1 MIGHVKQIEP
11 FGPFALDSRVTA
23 VAVPSPAGELSGLL
37 TGPSAPSLVD
47 GTPAISAASAPGAAG
62 ENRALLVPGY
72 TGSKEDYAPVL
83 PFLGEAGW
91 DVLAYSQRG
100 QGGSAAP
107 VGLGAY
113 GMSDFVGDL
122 IAVAEA
128 WAGTSGRVHLVGH
141 SFGGIV
147 AREAVVARP
156 DLFAS
161 VTLFCSGR
169 AVHDRMNTLT
179 ILDPLPTG
187 PGARQQVLRT
197 YFPDMNFDEPGVG
210 WAEFQR
216 IRALDTASENL
227 VGIARILSQLR
238 PDTPALAATGVPV
251 HVLYGDQDEIWPPSW
266 YAEEAADLGAR
277 ESIIRGGAHSAQ
289 LQFPQQWADLARAF
303 WAEVESGALVWS
315 L

>member
-1 MIGHVKQIEP
+1 MKQIDP
-11 FGPFALDSRVTA
+11 FGPFALAANVIP
-23 VAVPSPAGELSGLL
+23 VAVHSPAGELSGLL
-37 TGPSAPSLVD
+37 TGPSAPALVD
-47 GTPAISAASAPGAAG
+47 GTPTISAASSPDAAG

-72 TGSKEDYAPVL
+72 TGSKEDYSTVL
-83 PFLGEAGW
+83 PFLGDAGW

-107 VGLGAY
+107 AGLGAY

-128 WAGTSGRVHLVGH
+128 WAGTTGRVHLVGH

-147 AREAVVARP
+147 ARAAVVKRP

-169 AVHDRMNTLT
+169 AVYDWMNTLP

-277 ESIIRGGAHSAQ
+277 ESIIRGGTHSPQ
-289 LQFPQQWADLARAF
+289 LQFPQQWAEFASSY
-303 WAEVESGALVWS
+303 WADVESGALVWS
-315 L
+315 M

>member
-1 MIGHVKQIEP
+1 MKQIEP
-11 FGPFALDSRVTA
+11 FGPFALAANVIP

-37 TGPSAPSLVD
+37 TGPSAPALVD
-47 GTPAISAASAPGAAG
+47 GTPTISAASSPDAAG

-91 DVLAYSQRG
+91 DTLAYSQRG

-107 VGLGAY
+107 AGLGAY

-128 WAGTSGRVHLVGH
+128 WAGTTGRVHLVGH

-147 AREAVVARP
+147 ARAAVVKRP

-169 AVHDRMNTLT
+169 AVYDWMNTLPV
-179 ILDPLPTG
+179 LDPLPTG

-277 ESIIRGGAHSAQ
+277 ESIIRGGTHSPQ
-289 LQFPQQWADLARAF
+289 LQFPRQWAELASSY
-303 WAEVESGALVWS
+303 WADVESGALVWS
-315 L
+315 M

>member
-1 MIGHVKQIEP
+1 MKQIEP
-11 FGPFALDSRVTA
+11 FGPFALAANVTP

-128 WAGTSGRVHLVGH
+128 WAGTTGRVHLVGH

-147 AREAVVARP
+147 ARAAVVARP

-169 AVHDRMNTLT
+169 AVHDRMNALT

-187 PGARQQVLRT
+187 PGARQQVLRA

-216 IRALDTASENL
+216 VRALDTASENL

-277 ESIIRGGAHSAQ
+277 ESVIRGGTHSPQ
-289 LQFPQQWADLARAF
+289 LQFPRQWAELASSY
-303 WAEVESGALVWS
+303 WADVESGALVWS
-315 L
+315 M

>member
-1 MIGHVKQIEP
+1 MKQIEP
-11 FGPFALDSRVTA
+11 FGPFALAANVTP

-37 TGPSAPSLVD
+37 TGPSAPALVD
-47 GTPAISAASAPGAAG
+47 GSPAISAASAPGAAG
-62 ENRALLVPGY
+62 ENRVLLVPGY
-72 TGSKEDYAPVL
+72 TGSKEDYSTVL

-107 VGLGAY
+107 AGLGAY

-147 AREAVVARP
+147 ARAAVVKRP

-169 AVHDRMNTLT
+169 AVYDWMNTLP
-179 ILDPLPTG
+179 ILDPLPMG

-277 ESIIRGGAHSAQ
+277 ESIIRGGTHSPQ
-289 LQFPQQWADLARAF
+289 LQFPQQWAEFASSY
-303 WAEVESGALVWS
+303 WADVESGALVWS
-315 L
+315 M

>member
-1 MIGHVKQIEP
+1 MKQIEP
-11 FGPFALDSRVTA
+11 FGPFALAANVTP

-37 TGPSAPSLVD
+37 TGPSAPALFD
-47 GTPAISAASAPGAAG
+47 GTPAISAASAPGGAG

-72 TGSKEDYAPVL
+72 TGSKEDYSTIL

-107 VGLGAY
+107 AGLGAY

-128 WAGTSGRVHLVGH
+128 WAGTTGRVHLVGH

-147 AREAVVARP
+147 ARAAVVKRP

-169 AVHDRMNTLT
+169 AVYDWMNTLP

-277 ESIIRGGAHSAQ
+277 ESIIRGGTHSPQ
-289 LQFPQQWADLARAF
+289 LQFPRQWAELASSY
-303 WAEVESGALVWS
+303 WADVESGALVWS
-315 L
+315 M

>member
-1 MIGHVKQIEP
+1 MTP
-11 FGPFALDSRVTA
+11 

-37 TGPSAPSLVD
+37 TGPSAPALVD
-47 GTPAISAASAPGAAG
+47 GSPAISAASAPDAAG
-62 ENRALLVPGY
+62 RSRALLVPGY

-91 DVLAYSQRG
+91 DTLAYSQRG

-107 VGLGAY
+107 AGLGAY

-122 IAVAEA
+122 VSIAEA

-147 AREAVVARP
+147 ARAAVVKRP

-169 AVHDRMNTLT
+169 AVYDWMNTLP

-216 IRALDTASENL
+216 VRALDTASENL
-227 VGIARILSQLR
+227 VGIARILSQVR
-238 PDTPALAATGVPV
+238 PDTPAPAATGVPV

-277 ESIIRGGAHSAQ
+277 ESIIRGGTHSPQ
-289 LQFPQQWADLARAF
+289 LQFPRQWADLARAF

>member
-1 MIGHVKQIEP
+1 MKQIEP
-11 FGPFALDSRVTA
+11 FGPFALAANVIP

-37 TGPSAPSLVD
+37 TGPSATSLVD
-47 GTPAISAASAPGAAG
+47 GSPAISAVSAPGAVG
-62 ENRALLVPGY
+62 RSRALLVPGY

-83 PFLGEAGW
+83 PFLGDAGW
-91 DVLAYSQRG
+91 DTLAYSQRG

-107 VGLGAY
+107 AGLGAY

-122 IAVAEA
+122 VSIAEA
-128 WAGTSGRVHLVGH
+128 WAGTTGRVHLVGH

-147 AREAVVARP
+147 ARAAVVKRP

-169 AVHDRMNTLT
+169 AVYDWMNTLP

-187 PGARQQVLRT
+187 PGAREQVLQT
-197 YFPDMNFDEPGVG
+197 YFPDMNIDEPGVG

-277 ESIIRGGAHSAQ
+277 ESIIRGGTHSPQ
-289 LQFPQQWADLARAF
+289 LQFPRQWAELAGSY
-303 WAEVESGALVWS
+303 WADVESGALVWS

>member
-1 MIGHVKQIEP
+1 MKQIDP
-11 FGPFALDSRVTA
+11 FGPFALAANVIP

-37 TGPSAPSLVD
+37 TGPSAPALVD
-47 GTPAISAASAPGAAG
+47 GTPAMSAASAPGVAG
-62 ENRALLVPGY
+62 RSRALLVPGY

-107 VGLGAY
+107 AGLGAY

-122 IAVAEA
+122 IAVAES
-128 WAGTSGRVHLVGH
+128 WAGTTGRVHLVGH

-147 AREAVVARP
+147 ARAAVVKRP

-169 AVHDRMNTLT
+169 AVYDWMNTLP

-266 YAEEAADLGAR
+266 YAEEAADLGAH
-277 ESIIRGGAHSAQ
+277 ESI
-289 LQFPQQWADLARAF
+289 
-303 WAEVESGALVWS
+303 
-315 L
+315 

>member
-47 GTPAISAASAPGAAG
+47 GTPAISPASAPGAAG

-91 DVLAYSQRG
+91 DTLAYSQRG

-128 WAGTSGRVHLVGH
+128 WAGTTGRVHLVGH

-147 AREAVVARP
+147 ARAAVVARP

-289 LQFPQQWADLARAF
+289 LQFPQQWADLASSF

>member
-1 MIGHVKQIEP
+1 MKQIEP
-11 FGPFALDSRVTA
+11 FGPFALAANVIP

-37 TGPSAPSLVD
+37 TGPSAPALVD
-47 GTPAISAASAPGAAG
+47 GTPAISAVSAPGAAG
-62 ENRALLVPGY
+62 RSRALLVPGY

-83 PFLGEAGW
+83 PFLGDAGW

-107 VGLGAY
+107 AGLGAY

-122 IAVAEA
+122 VSIAEA
-128 WAGTSGRVHLVGH
+128 WAGTTGRVHLVGH

-147 AREAVVARP
+147 ARAAVINRP

-169 AVHDRMNTLT
+169 SVYDWMNTLP
-179 ILDPLPTG
+179 ILDPLPMG
-187 PGARQQVLRT
+187 PGARERVLQT
-197 YFPDMNFDEPGVG
+197 YFPDMNIDEPGVG

-277 ESIIRGGAHSAQ
+277 ESIIRGGTHSPQ
-289 LQFPQQWADLARAF
+289 LQFPRQWAELAGSY
-303 WAEVESGALVWS
+303 WADVESGALVWS

>member
-37 TGPSAPSLVD
+37 TGPSAPSIVD

-113 GMSDFVGDL
+113 GMIDFVGDL

-128 WAGTSGRVHLVGH
+128 WAGTTGRVHLVGH
-141 SFGGIV
+141 SFCGIV
-147 AREAVVARP
+147 ARAAVVSRP

-169 AVHDRMNTLT
+169 AVYDWMNTLP
-179 ILDPLPTG
+179 ILEPLHTG
-187 PGARQQVLRT
+187 PGAREQVLRT

-216 IRALDTASENL
+216 VRALDTASENL

-238 PDTPALAATGVPV
+238 PYTPALAATGVPV
-251 HVLYGDQDEIWPPSW
+251 HVLYGDQDEVWPPAW
-266 YAEEAADLGAR
+266 YAEEASDLGAR
-277 ESIIRGGAHSAQ
+277 ESVIRGGAHSAQ

>member
-1 MIGHVKQIEP
+1 MKQIEP
-11 FGPFALDSRVTA
+11 FGPFALAANVTP

-37 TGPSAPSLVD
+37 TGPSAPALVD
-47 GTPAISAASAPGAAG
+47 GTPAISTASAPEAAG

-72 TGSKEDYAPVL
+72 TGSKEDYSTVL

-107 VGLGAY
+107 AGLGAY
-113 GMSDFVGDL
+113 GMSDFVGDR

-128 WAGTSGRVHLVGH
+128 WAGTTGRVHLVGH

-147 AREAVVARP
+147 ARAAVVKRP

-169 AVHDRMNTLT
+169 AVYDWMNTLP

-277 ESIIRGGAHSAQ
+277 ESIIRGGTHSPQ
-289 LQFPQQWADLARAF
+289 LQFPQQWAEFASSY
-303 WAEVESGALVWS
+303 WADVESGALVWS
-315 L
+315 M

>member
-1 MIGHVKQIEP
+1 VKQIDP
-11 FGPFALDSRVTA
+11 FGPFVLAANVIP
-23 VAVPSPAGELSGLL
+23 VVVPSPAGELSGLL

-47 GTPAISAASAPGAAG
+47 GTPTISAASSPDAAG

-107 VGLGAY
+107 SGLGAY

-122 IAVAEA
+122 ISIAEA
-128 WAGTSGRVHLVGH
+128 WAGITGRVHLVGH

-147 AREAVVARP
+147 ARAAVVKRP

-169 AVHDRMNTLT
+169 AVYDWMNTLP

-277 ESIIRGGAHSAQ
+277 ESIIRGGTHSPQ
-289 LQFPQQWADLARAF
+289 LQFPRQWVEFASSYWTD
-303 WAEVESGALVWS
+303 VESGTLVWS
-315 L
+315 M

>member
-1 MIGHVKQIEP
+1 MKQIEP

-47 GTPAISAASAPGAAG
+47 GSPAISAASAPGAAG
-62 ENRALLVPGY
+62 RSRALLVPGY

-100 QGGSAAP
+100 QGGSVAP
-107 VGLGAY
+107 AGLGAY

-147 AREAVVARP
+147 ARAAVVARP

-169 AVHDRMNTLT
+169 AVYDWMNTLP

-187 PGARQQVLRT
+187 PGARQQVLRA

-277 ESIIRGGAHSAQ
+277 ESIIRGGTHSPQ
-289 LQFPQQWADLARAF
+289 LQFPQQWADFASSY
-303 WAEVESGALVWS
+303 WVDVESGALVWS
-315 L
+315 M

>member
-1 MIGHVKQIEP
+1 MKQIEP
-11 FGPFALDSRVTA
+11 FGPFALAANVIP

-37 TGPSAPSLVD
+37 TGPSAPALVD
-47 GTPAISAASAPGAAG
+47 GTPTISAASSPDAAG
-62 ENRALLVPGY
+62 KNRALLVPGY

-91 DVLAYSQRG
+91 DTLAYSQRG

-107 VGLGAY
+107 AGLGAY

-122 IAVAEA
+122 ISIAEA
-128 WAGTSGRVHLVGH
+128 WAGTTGRVHLVGH

-147 AREAVVARP
+147 ARAAVVKRP

-169 AVHDRMNTLT
+169 AVYDWMNTLP

-277 ESIIRGGAHSAQ
+277 ESIIRGGTHSPQ
-289 LQFPQQWADLARAF
+289 LQFPQQWAEFASSY
-303 WAEVESGALVWS
+303 WADVESGALVWS
-315 L
+315 M

>member
-1 MIGHVKQIEP
+1 MKQIEP
-11 FGPFALDSRVTA
+11 FGPFALAANVTP

-37 TGPSAPSLVD
+37 TGPSVPALVD
-47 GTPAISAASAPGAAG
+47 GTPAISPASVPEAAG

-107 VGLGAY
+107 AGLGAY

-128 WAGTSGRVHLVGH
+128 WAGTTGRVHLVGH

-147 AREAVVARP
+147 ARAAVVKRP

-169 AVHDRMNTLT
+169 AVYDWMNTLP

-187 PGARQQVLRT
+187 PGARQRVLRT
-197 YFPDMNFDEPGVG
+197 YFPDMTFDEPGVG

-216 IRALDTASENL
+216 VRALETASENL

-277 ESIIRGGAHSAQ
+277 ESIIRGGTHSPQ
-289 LQFPQQWADLARAF
+289 LQFPQQWAEFASSY
-303 WAEVESGALVWS
+303 WADVESGALVWS
-315 L
+315 M

>member
-1 MIGHVKQIEP
+1 MKQIEP
-11 FGPFALDSRVTA
+11 FGPFALAANVIP

-37 TGPSAPSLVD
+37 TGPSAPALVD
-47 GTPAISAASAPGAAG
+47 GSLAISAVSDPGGAG
-62 ENRALLVPGY
+62 RSRALLVPGY

-107 VGLGAY
+107 AGLGAY

-147 AREAVVARP
+147 ARAAVVKRP

-169 AVHDRMNTLT
+169 AVYDWMNTLP

-197 YFPDMNFDEPGVG
+197 YFPDMNFDERGVG

-266 YAEEAADLGAR
+266 YAEEVADLGAR
-277 ESIIRGGAHSAQ
+277 ESIIRGGTHSPQ
-289 LQFPQQWADLARAF
+289 LQFPRQWAEFASSY
-303 WAEVESGALVWS
+303 WADVEAGALVWS
-315 L
+315 M

>member
-1 MIGHVKQIEP
+1 MKQIEP
-11 FGPFALDSRVTA
+11 FGPFALAANVTP

-37 TGPSAPSLVD
+37 TGPSAPALVD
-47 GTPAISAASAPGAAG
+47 GTPAISAVSAPGAAG

-72 TGSKEDYAPVL
+72 TGSKEDYSTVL

-107 VGLGAY
+107 AGLGAY

-128 WAGTSGRVHLVGH
+128 WAGTTGRVHLVGH

-147 AREAVVARP
+147 ARAAVVKRP

-169 AVHDRMNTLT
+169 AVYDWMNTLP

-289 LQFPQQWADLARAF
+289 LQFPCQWAEFASSYWED
-303 WAEVESGALVWS
+303 VESGALVWS
-315 L
+315 M

>member
-47 GTPAISAASAPGAAG
+47 GTPAISPASAPGAAG

-91 DVLAYSQRG
+91 DTLAYSQRG

-128 WAGTSGRVHLVGH
+128 WTGTTGRVHLVGH

-147 AREAVVARP
+147 ARAAVVARP

-187 PGARQQVLRT
+187 PGARQQVLRA
-197 YFPDMNFDEPGVG
+197 YFPDMNFEEPGVG

-216 IRALDTASENL
+216 VRALDTASENL

-289 LQFPQQWADLARAF
+289 LQFPQQWADLASSF

>member
-1 MIGHVKQIEP
+1 MKQIEP
-11 FGPFALDSRVTA
+11 FGPFALAANVTP

-37 TGPSAPSLVD
+37 TGPSAPALVD
-47 GTPAISAASAPGAAG
+47 GMPAISAVSAPGGAG
-62 ENRALLVPGY
+62 QNRALLVPGY
-72 TGSKEDYAPVL
+72 TGSKEDYSTVL

-107 VGLGAY
+107 AGLGAY

-128 WAGTSGRVHLVGH
+128 WAGTTGRVHLVGH

-147 AREAVVARP
+147 ARAAVVKRP

-169 AVHDRMNTLT
+169 AVHDRMNALT

-187 PGARQQVLRT
+187 PGARQQVLRA

-216 IRALDTASENL
+216 VRALDTASENL

-277 ESIIRGGAHSAQ
+277 ESIIRGGTHSPQ
-289 LQFPQQWADLARAF
+289 LQFPQQWAEFASSY
-303 WAEVESGALVWS
+303 WADVESGALVWS
-315 L
+315 M

>member
-1 MIGHVKQIEP
+1 MKQIEP
-11 FGPFALDSRVTA
+11 FGPFALAANVIP

-37 TGPSAPSLVD
+37 TGPSAPALVD

-62 ENRALLVPGY
+62 QNRALLVPGY

-83 PFLGEAGW
+83 PFLGDAGW

-107 VGLGAY
+107 AGLGAY
-113 GMSDFVGDL
+113 GMSGFVGDL

-128 WAGTSGRVHLVGH
+128 WAGTTGRVHLVGH

-147 AREAVVARP
+147 ARAAVVKRP
-156 DLFAS
+156 NLFAS

-169 AVHDRMNTLT
+169 AVYDWMNTLP

-187 PGARQQVLRT
+187 PGARERVLRT
-197 YFPDMNFDEPGVG
+197 YFPDMTFDEPGVG

-277 ESIIRGGAHSAQ
+277 ESIIRGGTHSPQ
-289 LQFPQQWADLARAF
+289 LQFPRQWAELAGSY
-303 WAEVESGALVWS
+303 WADVESGALVWS

>member
-1 MIGHVKQIEP
+1 M
-11 FGPFALDSRVTA
+11 
-23 VAVPSPAGELSGLL
+23 
-37 TGPSAPSLVD
+37 
-47 GTPAISAASAPGAAG
+47 SAPGAAG

-72 TGSKEDYAPVL
+72 TGSKEDYSTVL
-83 PFLGEAGW
+83 PFLGDAGW

-107 VGLGAY
+107 AGLGAY

-128 WAGTSGRVHLVGH
+128 WAGTTGRVHLVGH

-147 AREAVVARP
+147 ARAAVVARP

-169 AVHDRMNTLT
+169 AVYDWMNTLP

-277 ESIIRGGAHSAQ
+277 ESIIRGGTHSRAAAVPAPVGGACQ
-289 LQFPQQWADLARAF
+289 LVLGGR
-303 WAEVESGALVWS
+303 
-315 L
+315 

>member
-1 MIGHVKQIEP
+1 MKQIEP
-11 FGPFALDSRVTA
+11 FGPFALAANVIP

-37 TGPSAPSLVD
+37 TGPSAPALVD
-47 GTPAISAASAPGAAG
+47 GTPTISAASSPDAAG

-91 DVLAYSQRG
+91 DTLAYSQRG

-107 VGLGAY
+107 SGLGAY

-128 WAGTSGRVHLVGH
+128 WAGTTGRVHLVGH

-147 AREAVVARP
+147 ARAAVVKRP

-169 AVHDRMNTLT
+169 AVYDWMNTLP

-187 PGARQQVLRT
+187 PGARQEVLRT

-277 ESIIRGGAHSAQ
+277 ESIIRGGTHSPQ
-289 LQFPQQWADLARAF
+289 LQFPRQWAELASSY
-303 WAEVESGALVWS
+303 WADVESGALVWS
-315 L
+315 M

>member
-1 MIGHVKQIEP
+1 MKQIDP
-11 FGPFALDSRVTA
+11 FGPFALDSRVSA

-47 GTPAISAASAPGAAG
+47 GTPAMSAASAPGVAG
-62 ENRALLVPGY
+62 RSRALLVPGY

-107 VGLGAY
+107 AGLGAY

-128 WAGTSGRVHLVGH
+128 WAGTTGRVHLVGH

-147 AREAVVARP
+147 ARAAVVKRP

-169 AVHDRMNTLT
+169 AVYDWMNTLP

-277 ESIIRGGAHSAQ
+277 ESIIRGGTHSPQ
-289 LQFPQQWADLARAF
+289 LQFPQQWAELASSY
-303 WAEVESGALVWS
+303 WADVESGALVWS
-315 L
+315 M

>member
-1 MIGHVKQIEP
+1 MIP
-11 FGPFALDSRVTA
+11 
-23 VAVPSPAGELSGLL
+23 VAVLSPAGELSGLL
-37 TGPSAPSLVD
+37 TGPSAASLVD
-47 GTPAISAASAPGAAG
+47 GTPAISAASAPGAVG

-83 PFLGEAGW
+83 PFLGDAGW

-107 VGLGAY
+107 AGLGAY

-147 AREAVVARP
+147 ARAAVVTRP

-169 AVHDRMNTLT
+169 AVYDRMNTLP

-197 YFPDMNFDEPGVG
+197 YFPDTNFDEPGVG

-277 ESIIRGGAHSAQ
+277 ESVIRGGAHSAQ
-289 LQFPQQWADLARAF
+289 LQFPRQWAEFASSY
-303 WAEVESGALVWS
+303 WADVESGALVWS
-315 L
+315 M

>member
-1 MIGHVKQIEP
+1 MKQIEP
-11 FGPFALDSRVTA
+11 FGPFALAANVIP

-37 TGPSAPSLVD
+37 TGPSAPALVD
-47 GTPAISAASAPGAAG
+47 GTPAISAVSAPGAAG
-62 ENRALLVPGY
+62 RSRALLVPGY

-83 PFLGEAGW
+83 PFLGDAGW

-107 VGLGAY
+107 AGLGAY

-122 IAVAEA
+122 VSIAEA
-128 WAGTSGRVHLVGH
+128 WAGTTGRVHLVGH

-147 AREAVVARP
+147 ARAAVVKRP

-169 AVHDRMNTLT
+169 AVYDWMNTMP

-187 PGARQQVLRT
+187 PGARERVLQT
-197 YFPDMNFDEPGVG
+197 YFPNMNIDEPGVG

-277 ESIIRGGAHSAQ
+277 ESIIRGGTHSPQ
-289 LQFPQQWADLARAF
+289 LQFPRQWAELAGSY
-303 WAEVESGALVWS
+303 WADVESGALVWS

>member
-1 MIGHVKQIEP
+1 MKQIEP
-11 FGPFALDSRVTA
+11 FGPFALAANVTP

-37 TGPSAPSLVD
+37 TGPSAPALVD
-47 GTPAISAASAPGAAG
+47 GTPAISAVSAPGGAG

-72 TGSKEDYAPVL
+72 TGSKEDYSTVL

-107 VGLGAY
+107 AGLGAY

-128 WAGTSGRVHLVGH
+128 WAGTTGRVHLVGH

-147 AREAVVARP
+147 ARAAVVKRP

-169 AVHDRMNTLT
+169 AVYDWMNTLP

-277 ESIIRGGAHSAQ
+277 ESIIRGDTHSPQ
-289 LQFPQQWADLARAF
+289 LQFPRQWAEFASSY
-303 WAEVESGALVWS
+303 WADVESGALVWS
-315 L
+315 M

>member
-83 PFLGEAGW
+83 HFLGEAGW

-107 VGLGAY
+107 AGLGAY

-128 WAGTSGRVHLVGH
+128 WAGTTGRVHLVGH

-147 AREAVVARP
+147 ARAAVVARP

-169 AVHDRMNTLT
+169 AVHDRMNALT

-187 PGARQQVLRT
+187 PGARQQVLRA

-216 IRALDTASENL
+216 VRALDTASENL

-251 HVLYGDQDEIWPPSW
+251 HVLYGDQDEIWPPAW

>member
-1 MIGHVKQIEP
+1 MKQIEP
-11 FGPFALDSRVTA
+11 FGPFALAANVTP

-37 TGPSAPSLVD
+37 TGPSVPALVD
-47 GTPAISAASAPGAAG
+47 GTPAISAVSAPGGAG

-72 TGSKEDYAPVL
+72 TGSKEDYSTVL

-107 VGLGAY
+107 AGLGAY

-128 WAGTSGRVHLVGH
+128 WAGTTGRVHLVGH

-147 AREAVVARP
+147 ARAAVVKRP

-169 AVHDRMNTLT
+169 AVYDWMNTLP

-277 ESIIRGGAHSAQ
+277 ESIIRGGTHSPQ
-289 LQFPQQWADLARAF
+289 LQFPRQWAELASSY
-303 WAEVESGALVWS
+303 WADVESGALVWS
-315 L
+315 M

>member
-1 MIGHVKQIEP
+1 MKQIEP
-11 FGPFALDSRVTA
+11 FGPFALAANVTP

-37 TGPSAPSLVD
+37 TGPSAPALVD
-47 GTPAISAASAPGAAG
+47 GTPTISAASSPDTAG

-91 DVLAYSQRG
+91 DTLAYSQRG

-107 VGLGAY
+107 AGLGAY

-128 WAGTSGRVHLVGH
+128 WAGTTGRVHLVGH

-147 AREAVVARP
+147 ARAAVVKRP

-169 AVHDRMNTLT
+169 AVYDWMNTLP

-277 ESIIRGGAHSAQ
+277 ESIIRGGTHSPQ
-289 LQFPQQWADLARAF
+289 LQFPRQWAELASSY
-303 WAEVESGALVWS
+303 WADVESGALVWS
-315 L
+315 M

>member
-1 MIGHVKQIEP
+1 VKRIEP
-11 FGPFALDSRVTA
+11 FGPFALAPNVTP

-37 TGPSAPSLVD
+37 TGPSAPVLVD
-47 GTPAISAASAPGAAG
+47 GTPAISAVSAPGGTG
-62 ENRALLVPGY
+62 ESRALLVPGY
-72 TGSKEDYAPVL
+72 TGSKEDYSTVL

-107 VGLGAY
+107 SGLGAY

-128 WAGTSGRVHLVGH
+128 WAGTTGRVHLVGH

-147 AREAVVARP
+147 ARAAVVKRP

-169 AVHDRMNTLT
+169 AVYDWMNTLP

-197 YFPDMNFDEPGVG
+197 YFPDMKFDELGVG

-277 ESIIRGGAHSAQ
+277 ESIIRGGTHSPQ
-289 LQFPQQWADLARAF
+289 LQFPQQWAEFASAYWTD
-303 WAEVESGALVWS
+303 VESGALVWS
-315 L
+315 M

>member
-62 ENRALLVPGY
+62 ETRALLVPGY

-107 VGLGAY
+107 AGLGAY

-122 IAVAEA
+122 LSIAEA
-128 WAGTSGRVHLVGH
+128 WAGTTGRVHLVGH

-147 AREAVVARP
+147 ARAAVVARP

-169 AVHDRMNTLT
+169 AVHDRMNALT

-187 PGARQQVLRT
+187 PGARQQVLRA

-216 IRALDTASENL
+216 VRALDTASENL

-289 LQFPQQWADLARAF
+289 LQFPQEWARLASSF

>member
-1 MIGHVKQIEP
+1 MIP
-11 FGPFALDSRVTA
+11 
-23 VAVPSPAGELSGLL
+23 VAVLSPAGELSGLL
-37 TGPSAPSLVD
+37 TGPSAPALVD
-47 GTPAISAASAPGAAG
+47 GSPAIPAVAAPGAAG
-62 ENRALLVPGY
+62 RSRALLVPGY

-83 PFLGEAGW
+83 PFLGDAGW

-107 VGLGAY
+107 AGLGAY

-147 AREAVVARP
+147 ARAAVVKRP
-156 DLFAS
+156 DIFAS

-169 AVHDRMNTLT
+169 AVYDWMNTLP

-197 YFPDMNFDEPGVG
+197 YFPDTNFDEPGVG

-277 ESIIRGGAHSAQ
+277 ESVIRGGAHSAQ
-289 LQFPQQWADLARAF
+289 LQFPRQWAEFASSY
-303 WAEVESGALVWS
+303 WADVESGALVWS
-315 L
+315 M

>member
-47 GTPAISAASAPGAAG
+47 GTPAISPASAPGAAG

-91 DVLAYSQRG
+91 DTLAYSQRG

-128 WAGTSGRVHLVGH
+128 WAGTTGRVHLVGH

-147 AREAVVARP
+147 ARAAVVKRP

-187 PGARQQVLRT
+187 PGARQQVLRA
-197 YFPDMNFDEPGVG
+197 YFPDMNFEEPGVG

-216 IRALDTASENL
+216 VRTLDTASENL

-289 LQFPQQWADLARAF
+289 LQFPQQWADLASSF

>member
-1 MIGHVKQIEP
+1 MKQIDP
-11 FGPFALDSRVTA
+11 FGPFALATNVIP

-37 TGPSAPSLVD
+37 TGPSAPALVD
-47 GTPAISAASAPGAAG
+47 GTPTISAASSPDTAG

-91 DVLAYSQRG
+91 DTLAYSQRG

-107 VGLGAY
+107 AGLGAY

-128 WAGTSGRVHLVGH
+128 WAGTTGRVHLVGH

-147 AREAVVARP
+147 ARAAVVKRP

-169 AVHDRMNTLT
+169 AVYDWMNTLP

-187 PGARQQVLRT
+187 PAARQQVLRT

-277 ESIIRGGAHSAQ
+277 ESIIRGGTHSPQ
-289 LQFPQQWADLARAF
+289 LQFPRQWAELASSY
-303 WAEVESGALVWS
+303 WADVESGALVWS
-315 L
+315 M

>member
-1 MIGHVKQIEP
+1 MKQIEP

-37 TGPSAPSLVD
+37 TGPSAPALVD
-47 GTPAISAASAPGAAG
+47 GTPAISAVSAPGGAG

-72 TGSKEDYAPVL
+72 TGSKEDYSTVL

-107 VGLGAY
+107 AGLGAY

-128 WAGTSGRVHLVGH
+128 WAGTTGRVHLVGH

-147 AREAVVARP
+147 ARAALVKRP

-169 AVHDRMNTLT
+169 AVYDWMNTLP

-197 YFPDMNFDEPGVG
+197 YFPDMSFDEPGVG

-277 ESIIRGGAHSAQ
+277 ESIIRGGTHSPQ
-289 LQFPQQWADLARAF
+289 LQFPQQWAEFASAYWTD
-303 WAEVESGALVWS
+303 VESGALVWS
-315 L
+315 M